1 MAFQSSLA
9 LSFVFFTGILFCSSH
24 AYRFNVGGKDGWVSN
39 PSENFNQWS
48 SRMRF
53 LINDTLFFKYNK
65 GSDSVLVVSKDDYD
79 NCNTD
84 KPILKMDDGDSVFTF
99 DRSGPF
105 YFISGNKSNCDKGQK
120 LTVVVLS
127 LRNRSPPTTGAPPP
141 VTAAAPT
148 PATTPANPS
157 PEMAP
162 TPGEADSPIS
172 SSPSMT
178 PAMIPG
184 SPMASS
190 PGSSG
195 GAVSP
200 APGGGTSA
208 DSSGP
213 PPLGSYAPAAITP
226 SSVFWV
232 SSVSFALSVA
242 MGSFINSH

>member
-1 MAFQSSLA
+1 M
-9 LSFVFFTGILFCSSH
+9 
-24 AYRFNVGGKDGWVSN
+24 
-39 PSENFNQWS
+39 
-48 SRMRF
+48 
-53 LINDTLFFKYNK
+53 
-65 GSDSVLVVSKDDYD
+65 VVSKDDYD

-84 KPILKMDDGDSVFTF
+84 KPISKMDDGDSVFTF

-120 LTVVVLS
+120 LSVVVLS
-127 LRNRSPPTTGAPPP
+127 PRNASPPTTGAPPP

-157 PEMAP
+157 PGMAP
-162 TPGEADSPIS
+162 TPGEGDSPIASSPSMTPAMTPAMIPTPGEGDSPIS

-178 PAMIPG
+178 PAMTPG

-195 GAVSP
+195 GAP
-200 APGGGTSA
+200 APGGGTAA
-208 DSSGP
+208 DSNGP

-232 SSVSFALSVA
+232 STVSFALTVA

>member
-1 MAFQSSLA
+1 
-9 LSFVFFTGILFCSSH
+9 
-24 AYRFNVGGKDGWVSN
+24 
-39 PSENFNQWS
+39 
-48 SRMRF
+48 
-53 LINDTLFFKYNK
+53 
-65 GSDSVLVVSKDDYD
+65 
-79 NCNTD
+79 
-84 KPILKMDDGDSVFTF
+84 MDDGDSVFTF

-127 LRNRSPPTTGAPPP
+127 LRNRSPSTTGAG
-141 VTAAAPT
+141 APT

-157 PEMAP
+157 PGMAP
-162 TPGEADSPIS
+162 TPGEGYSPIS

-178 PAMIPG
+178 PG

-190 PGSSG
+190 PGSL
-195 GAVSP
+195 
-200 APGGGTSA
+200 APRGGTAA
-208 DSSGP
+208 DSNGP